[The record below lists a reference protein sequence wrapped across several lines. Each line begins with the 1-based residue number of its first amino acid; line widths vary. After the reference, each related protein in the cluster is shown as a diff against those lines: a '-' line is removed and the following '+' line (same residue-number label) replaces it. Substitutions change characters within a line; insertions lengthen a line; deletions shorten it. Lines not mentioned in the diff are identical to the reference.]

1 MTTTPI
7 ARHDVS
13 ALRIEQALKDIRHRA
28 SSYWHTMYY
37 DRYTDELPHRM
48 RDALLDHVAARTVAD
63 PEPDTEPSSLVLR
76 TAAQCALGILSLT
89 AYPYGDQH
97 VSFSLIG
104 ERLSSEDLE
113 FGDNVGEAASAATWL
128 NAFALAVVSGIIWE
142 RERGIGPMLRE
153 DYAPDIRNGLP
164 ASHLEPQ
171 SDPGEL
177 AEMAA
182 VCAYIAPAPGLP
194 SEWPSAALCIPTADE
209 RAEAVRQ
216 LDAIDVPTPDQRLL
230 RVLLDDDQAA
240 FEQALEERLV
250 QYRESAPADAAP
262 RSLLPHRTIAL
273 AALAVQVHGWHL
285 RTRSAYLPQ
294 ELLQAPEGAPPVR
307 C

>member
-37 DRYTDELPHRM
+37 DNYTDELPHQL

-63 PEPDTEPSSLVLR
+63 PEPDTESSHLVLR
-76 TAAQCALGILSLT
+76 TAAQCALGILSIT
-89 AYPYGDQH
+89 TFPYGDQSI
-97 VSFSLIG
+97 SFSLIG
-104 ERLSSEDLE
+104 ERISSEDLE
-113 FGDNVGEAASAATWL
+113 FGDHVREAASAATWL
-128 NAFALAVVSGIIWE
+128 DAVALAVVSGIIWE

-153 DYAPDIRNGLP
+153 DYAPDIRDGLP

-194 SEWPSAALCIPTADE
+194 SDWPSAVLCMPAADE

-216 LDAIDVPTPDQRLL
+216 LDAIDEPAPEQRLL
-230 RVLLDDDQAA
+230 RVLLEDDQVA
-240 FEQALEERLV
+240 FEQALEKRLV
-250 QYRESAPADAAP
+250 EYRESMPADAAP
-262 RSLLPHRTIAL
+262 RSLLPYRIIAL
-273 AALAVQVHGWHL
+273 AALAVQVHGWDL
-285 RTRSAYLPQ
+285 RTRSAYLPP
-294 ELLQAPEGAPPVR
+294 ELLRAPDGAPPAEG
-307 C
+307 